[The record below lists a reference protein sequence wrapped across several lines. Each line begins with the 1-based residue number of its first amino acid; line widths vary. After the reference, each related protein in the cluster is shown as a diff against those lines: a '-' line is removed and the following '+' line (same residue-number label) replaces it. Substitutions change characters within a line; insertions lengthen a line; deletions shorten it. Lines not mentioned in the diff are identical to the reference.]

1 MTHSLEDMIQAAK
14 NVLSLA
20 YTPYSQFKVGACIR
34 SSNNRLYVG
43 CNVENAAYNLCC
55 CAETNAIGNMITHG
69 DQQIEEALILSSAG
83 TLCPPCGGCRQQL
96 AEFST
101 DTTMIHLIAEETQQ
115 HILLNDLLPLSFK
128 PSSMETS

>member
-69 DQQIEEALILSSAG
+69 DQQIEELLILSFIE
-83 TLCPPCGGCRQQL
+83 TLCPPYRGCRQQL

-101 DTTMIHLIAEETQQ
+101 DTTIIHSIAEEAQQ
-115 HILLNDLLPLSFK
+115 HILLHDLLPLSFK